1 MKNKIRVAVLGST
14 GYVGMELVKILSNH
28 SQVDINFLGSE
39 TIHGSYLNNINSTK
53 EYNELPLLKP
63 NNNFNAEDSDYVFL
77 ALPHAVSNKYVKK
90 YFNKINII
98 DLSADFRL
106 DNFDVYKKNYG
117 NEHECKEYLNNFIYG
132 LVEINREKI
141 LDSKNIAVPGC
152 YPTSILLPLIPLIKN
167 KLIDTKNIIIDSKS
181 GYSGAGKKFDFNK
194 MKSKNDYNFYNYN
207 TNNHRHI
214 AEIKQELNKH
224 NSDNEVKFSF
234 NPHILPNFRG
244 MISTIY
250 CDLNN
255 GIKKTDIIN
264 LFQNLQKIN
273 PFIKY
278 IDNDEVLD
286 FFSIQ
291 NSNYCKI
298 KTFNHYSEDKLII
311 VSAIDN
317 LIKGAA
323 GQAVQCFNIAEN
335 IEETLSLV

>member
-1 MKNKIRVAVLGST
+1 MKNKIKVAVLGST

-28 SQVDINFLGSE
+28 SCVDINFLGSE
-39 TIHGSYLNNINSTK
+39 TITGSYLKNIDNTK
-53 EYNELPLLKP
+53 EYYQLPLLKQ
-63 NNNFNAEDSDYVFL
+63 NDSFNAEDSDYVFL

-90 YFNKINII
+90 YFDKINII

-106 DNFDVYKKNYG
+106 DSFDVYKKNYG
-117 NEHECKEYLNNFIYG
+117 NEHKCKEHLKDFIYG
-132 LVEINREKI
+132 LAEINRDK
-141 LDSKNIAVPGC
+141 LVNSKNIAVPGC

-194 MKSKNDYNFYNYN
+194 IKSKNDYNFYNYN

-255 GIKKTDIIN
+255 GIQKTDILN
-264 LFQNLQKIN
+264 LFQNLQKFN

-278 IDNDEVLD
+278 IDNDEMLD

-298 KTFNHYSEDKLII
+298 KTFDHYSEDKLII

>member
-14 GYVGMELVKILSNH
+14 GYVGMELVKILSSH
-28 SQVDINFLGSE
+28 PYVDINYLGSE
-39 TIHGSYLNNINSTK
+39 TIHGSYLNNIDNTK
-53 EYNELPLLKP
+53 EYNQLPLLKP
-63 NNNFNAEDSDYVFL
+63 NDSFNAEDSDYVFL

-90 YFNKINII
+90 YFDKINII

-106 DNFDVYKKNYG
+106 DNFDVYKENYG

-132 LVEINREKI
+132 LAEINRDKI
-141 LDSKNIAVPGC
+141 LSSKNIAVPGC

-194 MKSKNDYNFYNYN
+194 IKSKNDYNFYNYN

-224 NSDNEVKFSF
+224 SSENEVMFSF

-255 GIKKTDIIN
+255 SIKKTDIIN
-264 LFQNLQKIN
+264 LLKELDKIN
-273 PFIKY
+273 PFLKY
-278 IDNDEVLD
+278 IENGETLD

-298 KTFNHYSEDKLII
+298 KVFDHYSDDKLII

-335 IEETLSLV
+335 IEETVSLV

>member
-28 SQVDINFLGSE
+28 SYVDINFLGSE
-39 TIHGSYLNNINSTK
+39 TIHGSYLNNIDNTK
-53 EYNELPLLKP
+53 EFNQLPLLRP
-63 NNNFNAEDSDYVFL
+63 NDSFNPEDTDFVFL

-90 YFNKINII
+90 YFNKIKII

-106 DNFDVYKKNYG
+106 DNFDVYKSNYG
-117 NEHECKEYLNNFIYG
+117 NEHECKEYLKNFIYG
-132 LVEINREKI
+132 LAEINRDKI
-141 LDSKNIAVPGC
+141 SSSKNIAVPGC

-194 MKSKNDYNFYNYN
+194 IKSKNDYNFYNYN

-224 NSDNEVKFSF
+224 NSENEVMFSF

-255 GIKKTDIIN
+255 SIKKTDIIN
-264 LFQNLQKIN
+264 LLKELDKIN
-273 PFIKY
+273 PFLKY
-278 IDNDEVLD
+278 IKNDETLD

-298 KTFNHYSEDKLII
+298 KVFDHYSDDKLII

-335 IEETLSLV
+335 IEETVSLV

>member
-1 MKNKIRVAVLGST
+1 MKDKIKIAVLGST

-28 SQVDINFLGSE
+28 SYVDINFLGSE
-39 TIHGSYLNNINSTK
+39 TIHGSYLNNIDNTK
-53 EYNELPLLKP
+53 EYNQLPLLKP
-63 NNNFNAEDSDYVFL
+63 NDSFNAEDSDYVFL

-106 DNFDVYKKNYG
+106 DNFDIYKKNYG
-117 NEHECKEYLNNFIYG
+117 NEHACKEHLKNFIYG
-132 LVEINREKI
+132 LAEINREKI
-141 LDSKNIAVPGC
+141 LGSKNIAIPGC

-167 KLIDTKNIIIDSKS
+167 KLINTENIIIDSKS

-224 NSDNEVKFSF
+224 NSENEVKFSF

-255 GIKKTDIIN
+255 SIKKTDIIN
-264 LFQNLQKIN
+264 LLKELDKIN
-273 PFIKY
+273 PFLKY
-278 IDNDEVLD
+278 IENDETLD

-298 KTFNHYSEDKLII
+298 KVFDHYSDDKLII

-323 GQAVQCFNIAEN
+323 GQAVQCFNLAEN
-335 IEETLSLV
+335 IQETVSLV

>member
-28 SQVDINFLGSE
+28 SFVDINFLGSE
-39 TIHGSYLNNINSTK
+39 TSHGSYLNNIDNTK
-53 EYNELPLLKP
+53 EYNQLPLLKP
-63 NNNFNAEDSDYVFL
+63 NDSFNAEDSDYVFL

-90 YFNKINII
+90 YFDKINII

-106 DNFDVYKKNYG
+106 DNFDVYKENYG

-132 LVEINREKI
+132 LAEINRDKI
-141 LDSKNIAVPGC
+141 LSSKNIAVPGC

-194 MKSKNDYNFYNYN
+194 IKSKNDYNFYNYN

-224 NSDNEVKFSF
+224 SSENEVMFSF

-255 GIKKTDIIN
+255 SIKKTDIIN
-264 LFQNLQKIN
+264 LLKELDKIN
-273 PFIKY
+273 PFLKY
-278 IDNDEVLD
+278 IENGETLD

-298 KTFNHYSEDKLII
+298 KVFDHYSDDKLII

-335 IEETLSLV
+335 IEETVSLV

>member
-14 GYVGMELVKILSNH
+14 GYVGMELVNILSNH
-28 SQVDINFLGSE
+28 SYVDINFLGSE
-39 TIHGSYLNNINSTK
+39 TIHGSYLNNIDNTK
-53 EYNELPLLKP
+53 EFNQLPLLRP
-63 NNNFNAEDSDYVFL
+63 NDSFNPEDSDFVFL
-77 ALPHAVSNKYVKK
+77 ALPHAISNKYVKK
-90 YFNKINII
+90 YFNKIKII

-106 DNFDVYKKNYG
+106 DNFDIYKSNYG
-117 NEHECKEYLNNFIYG
+117 NEHECKEYLKNFIYG
-132 LVEINREKI
+132 LAEINRDKI
-141 LDSKNIAVPGC
+141 LSSKNIAVPGC

-194 MKSKNDYNFYNYN
+194 IKSKNDYNFYNYN

-224 NSDNEVKFSF
+224 SSENEVMFSF

-255 GIKKTDIIN
+255 GIKKTDITN
-264 LFQNLQKIN
+264 LLKELDKIN
-273 PFIKY
+273 PFLKY
-278 IDNDEVLD
+278 IKNDETLD

-298 KTFNHYSEDKLII
+298 KVFDHYSDDKLII

-335 IEETLSLV
+335 IEETVSLL

>member
-1 MKNKIRVAVLGST
+1 MNNKIKVAVLGST
-14 GYVGMELVKILSNH
+14 GYVGMELVKILTNH
-28 SQVDINFLGSE
+28 SYVNINFLGSE
-39 TIHGSYLNNINSTK
+39 TIHGSYLNNIDNTK
-53 EYNELPLLKP
+53 EYNLLPFLKP
-63 NNNFNAEDSDYVFL
+63 NDSFNVEDSDYVFL
-77 ALPHAVSNKYVKK
+77 ALPHAISNKYVKK
-90 YFNKINII
+90 YFDKIKII

-117 NEHECKEYLNNFIYG
+117 NEHECKEYLKDFIYG
-132 LVEINREKI
+132 LAEINRDKI
-141 LDSKNIAVPGC
+141 VNSKNIAVPGC

-167 KLIDTKNIIIDSKS
+167 KLIETKNIIIDSKS

-194 MKSKNDYNFYNYN
+194 MKSKHDFNFYNYN

-214 AEIKQELNKH
+214 AEIKQELNKN
-224 NSDNEVKFSF
+224 NSENEIMFSF

-250 CDLNN
+250 CDLKAST
-255 GIKKTDIIN
+255 KKADIIN
-264 LFQNLQKIN
+264 LFQELQKRN
-273 PFIKY
+273 PFFKFIENNE
-278 IDNDEVLD
+278 ILD

-298 KTFNHYSEDKLII
+298 KIFDHYSEDKLII

-323 GQAVQCFNIAEN
+323 GQAVQCLNIAEN
-335 IEETLSLV
+335 IEETVSLV

>member
-1 MKNKIRVAVLGST
+1 MKNKLKVAVLGST

-28 SQVDINFLGSE
+28 SYVDINFLGSE
-39 TIHGSYLNNINSTK
+39 TIHGSFLKNIENTK
-53 EYNELPLLKP
+53 EYNSLPLLSP
-63 NNNFNAEDSDYVFL
+63 NDTFKVEDSDYVFL
-77 ALPHAVSNKYVKK
+77 ALPHGVSNKYVKK
-90 YFNKINII
+90 FINKINII

-106 DNFDVYKKNYG
+106 DNFEVYKRNYG
-117 NEHECKEYLNNFIYG
+117 IDHECKEYLSNFIYG
-132 LVEINREKI
+132 LAEINRDKI
-141 LDSKNIAVPGC
+141 LNSKNIAVPGC

-181 GYSGAGKKFDFNK
+181 GYSGAGKKFDIDK
-194 MKSKNDYNFYNYN
+194 IKSKNDYNFYNYN

-224 NSDNEVKFSF
+224 ILSSDVNFSF

-250 CDLNN
+250 CDLKND
-255 GIKKTDIIN
+255 IKKSNVLN
-264 LFQNLQKIN
+264 LYKDLQNTN

-278 IDNDEVLD
+278 IPDDEILD

-298 KTFNHYSEDKLII
+298 KIFNHHSEDKLII

-323 GQAVQCFNIAEN
+323 GQAVQCFNIAEK
-335 IEETLSLV
+335 IEETVSLI

>member
-28 SQVDINFLGSE
+28 SYVDINFLGSE
-39 TIHGSYLNNINSTK
+39 TIHGSYLNNIDNTK
-53 EYNELPLLKP
+53 EFNQLPLLRP
-63 NNNFNAEDSDYVFL
+63 NDSFNPEDSDFVFL

-90 YFNKINII
+90 YFNKIKII

-106 DNFDVYKKNYG
+106 DNFDVYKSNYG
-117 NEHECKEYLNNFIYG
+117 NEHECKEYLKNFIYG
-132 LVEINREKI
+132 LAEINRDKI
-141 LDSKNIAVPGC
+141 LSSKNIAVPGC

-194 MKSKNDYNFYNYN
+194 IKSKNDYNFYNYN

-224 NSDNEVKFSF
+224 SSENEVMFSF

-255 GIKKTDIIN
+255 SIKKTDIIN
-264 LFQNLQKIN
+264 LLKELDKIN
-273 PFIKY
+273 PFLKY
-278 IDNDEVLD
+278 IENDETLD

-298 KTFNHYSEDKLII
+298 KVFDHYSDDKLII

-335 IEETLSLV
+335 IEETVSLL

>member
-28 SQVDINFLGSE
+28 SYVDINFLGSE
-39 TIHGSYLNNINSTK
+39 TIHGSYLNNIDNTK
-53 EYNELPLLKP
+53 EFNQLPLLRP
-63 NNNFNAEDSDYVFL
+63 NDSFNPEDSDFVFL

-90 YFNKINII
+90 YFNKIKII

-106 DNFDVYKKNYG
+106 DNFDVYKSNYD
-117 NEHECKEYLNNFIYG
+117 NEHECKEYLKNFIYG
-132 LVEINREKI
+132 LAEINRDKI
-141 LDSKNIAVPGC
+141 LSSKNIAVPGC

-194 MKSKNDYNFYNYN
+194 IKSKNDYNFYNYN

-224 NSDNEVKFSF
+224 SSENEVMFSF

-255 GIKKTDIIN
+255 SIKKNDIIN
-264 LFQNLQKIN
+264 LLKELDKIN
-273 PFIKY
+273 PFLKY
-278 IDNDEVLD
+278 IENDETLD

-298 KTFNHYSEDKLII
+298 KVFDHYSDDKLII

-335 IEETLSLV
+335 IQETVSLA

>member
-1 MKNKIRVAVLGST
+1 MKNKIKVAVLGST

-28 SQVDINFLGSE
+28 SYVDINFLGSE
-39 TIHGSYLNNINSTK
+39 TIHGSYLKNINNTK
-53 EYNELPLLKP
+53 EYTQLPHLKP
-63 NNNFNAEDSDYVFL
+63 NDSFNTEDSDYVFL

-90 YFNKINII
+90 HFNKINII

-117 NEHECKEYLNNFIYG
+117 YEHECKEHLEDFIYG
-132 LVEINREKI
+132 LAEINRDKI
-141 LDSKNIAVPGC
+141 LNSKNIAVPGC

-194 MKSKNDYNFYNYN
+194 IKSKNDYNFYNYN

-214 AEIKQELNKH
+214 VEIKQELNKH
-224 NSDNEVKFSF
+224 NSGNEVKFSF

-255 GIKKTDIIN
+255 RIQKTDIIN
-264 LFQNLQKIN
+264 LFHDLQQIN
-273 PFIKY
+273 PFIKF
-278 IDNDEVLD
+278 IDNDEMLD

-298 KTFNHYSEDKLII
+298 KIFDHYSEDKLII

-335 IEETLSLV
+335 IEETVSLL

>member
-1 MKNKIRVAVLGST
+1 MKNKLKVAVLGST
-14 GYVGMELVKILSNH
+14 GYVGMELVKILLNH
-28 SQVDINFLGSE
+28 SYVEINFLGSE
-39 TIHGSYLNNINSTK
+39 TIQGSYLNNIDNTK

-63 NNNFNAEDSDYVFL
+63 NDSFNVDDSDYVFL

-90 YFNKINII
+90 YFNRINII

-106 DNFDVYKKNYG
+106 DNFDIYKQNYG
-117 NEHECKEYLNNFIYG
+117 NEHDCKEYLKNFVYG
-132 LVEINREKI
+132 LAEINRDKI
-141 LDSKNIAVPGC
+141 FSSKNIAVPGC

-194 MKSKNDYNFYNYN
+194 IKSKNDYNFYNYN

-224 NSDNEVKFSF
+224 SSENEVMFSF

-255 GIKKTDIIN
+255 SIKKTDIIN
-264 LFQNLQKIN
+264 LLKELDKIN
-273 PFIKY
+273 PFLKY
-278 IDNDEVLD
+278 IENDETLD

-298 KTFNHYSEDKLII
+298 KVFDHYSDDKLII

-335 IEETLSLV
+335 IEETVSLL

>member
-28 SQVDINFLGSE
+28 SYVDINFLGSE
-39 TIHGSYLNNINSTK
+39 TIHGSYLNNIDNTK
-53 EYNELPLLKP
+53 EFNQLPLLRP
-63 NNNFNAEDSDYVFL
+63 NDSFNPEDSDFVFL

-90 YFNKINII
+90 YFNKIKII

-106 DNFDVYKKNYG
+106 DNFDVYKSNYD
-117 NEHECKEYLNNFIYG
+117 NEHECKEYLKNFIYG
-132 LVEINREKI
+132 LAEINRDKI
-141 LDSKNIAVPGC
+141 LSSKNIAVPGC

-194 MKSKNDYNFYNYN
+194 IKSKNDYNFYNYN

-224 NSDNEVKFSF
+224 SSENEVMFSF

-255 GIKKTDIIN
+255 SIKKTDIIN
-264 LFQNLQKIN
+264 LLKELDKIN
-273 PFIKY
+273 PFLKY
-278 IDNDEVLD
+278 IKNDETLD

-298 KTFNHYSEDKLII
+298 KVFDHYSDDKLII

-335 IEETLSLV
+335 IEETVSLL

>member
-1 MKNKIRVAVLGST
+1 MNNKIRVAVLGST

-28 SQVDINFLGSE
+28 PYVEINFLGSE
-39 TIHGSYLNNINSTK
+39 TIYGRYLNNIDNTE
-53 EYNELPLLKP
+53 EYNQFPLLKP
-63 NNNFNAEDSDYVFL
+63 NDSFNADDSDYVFL
-77 ALPHAVSNKYVKK
+77 ALPHAVSNKYVKNFFK
-90 YFNKINII
+90 KINII

-106 DNFDVYKKNYG
+106 DNFDIYKKNYG
-117 NEHECKEYLNNFIYG
+117 DEHDCKEHLKNFIYG
-132 LVEINREKI
+132 LAEINREKI
-141 LDSKNIAVPGC
+141 IGSKNIAVPGC

-167 KLIDTKNIIIDSKS
+167 KLINTENIIIDSKS

-194 MKSKNDYNFYNYN
+194 LKSKNDYNFYNYN

-214 AEIKQELNKH
+214 TEIKQELNKH
-224 NSDNEVKFSF
+224 NSGNEVKFSF

-255 GIKKTDIIN
+255 GIQKTDIIN

-278 IDNDEVLD
+278 IDNDEMLD

-298 KTFNHYSEDKLII
+298 KTFDHYSEDKLII

>member
-1 MKNKIRVAVLGST
+1 MKKKIRAAVLGST

-28 SQVDINFLGSE
+28 SYVDINFLGSE
-39 TIHGSYLNNINSTK
+39 TIHDSYLNNIDNTQ
-53 EYNELPLLKP
+53 EYNQLPLLKP
-63 NNNFNAEDSDYVFL
+63 NNSFNTEDSDYVFL

-106 DNFDVYKKNYG
+106 DNFDAYKENYG
-117 NEHECKEYLNNFIYG
+117 NEHECKEHLNNFIYG
-132 LVEINREKI
+132 LAEINRDKI
-141 LDSKNIAVPGC
+141 ENSKNIAVPGC
-152 YPTSILLPLIPLIKN
+152 YPTSILLPLIPLVKN

-264 LFQNLQKIN
+264 LLKELDKIN
-273 PFIKY
+273 PFLKY
-278 IDNDEVLD
+278 IKNDETLD

-298 KTFNHYSEDKLII
+298 KVFDHYSDDKLII

>member
-1 MKNKIRVAVLGST
+1 
-14 GYVGMELVKILSNH
+14 MELVKILSNH
-28 SQVDINFLGSE
+28 SYVDIIFLGSE
-39 TIHGSYLNNINSTK
+39 TIHGNYLNNIDNTK
-53 EYNELPLLKP
+53 VYNQLPLLKP
-63 NNNFNAEDSDYVFL
+63 NDSFNPEDSDYVFL

-106 DNFDVYKKNYG
+106 DDFDVYKKNYG
-117 NEHECKEYLNNFIYG
+117 NEHECKENLNSFIYG
-132 LVEINREKI
+132 LAEINRDKI
-141 LDSKNIAVPGC
+141 LNSKNIAVPGC
-152 YPTSILLPLIPLIKN
+152 YPTSILLPLIPLIEN

-194 MKSKNDYNFYNYN
+194 IKSKNDYNFYNYN

-224 NSDNEVKFSF
+224 NSENEVRFSF

-250 CDLNN
+250 CDLKN
-255 GIKKTDIIN
+255 GIQKTDIIK

-273 PFIKY
+273 PFIKF
-278 IDNDEVLD
+278 IDNDEILD

-298 KTFNHYSEDKLII
+298 KIFDHYSEDKLII

-323 GQAVQCFNIAEN
+323 GQAVQCLNISEN
-335 IEETLSLV
+335 IEETVSLV